1 MLYDP
6 PSLVAAQRPT
16 VRRGRFAP
24 VLAMRDDEL
33 DAACRQSLAQR
44 ITVVISVGNQAAG
57 LLPVTT
63 RAMPMP
69 YADRQERRLDEFGL
83 RRGGRVKV
91 VRSPNRW
98 PSFMPTPAFFAA
110 GRR

>member
-1 MLYDP
+1 
-6 PSLVAAQRPT
+6 
-16 VRRGRFAP
+16 
-24 VLAMRDDEL
+24 MRDDEL

-69 YADRQERRLDEFGL
+69 YADRPERRLDEFGL

-98 PSFMPTPAFFAA
+98 SSFMPIRAFLYCPSEMISNEDSISEARSA
-110 GRR
+110 VTEQASKA